1 MIIAF
6 IGVPVFA
13 QDFDLLTESHYLP
26 KYFVKN
32 QANTIL
38 NWTVVIILGNGS
50 QYLSRLY
57 DNLSTRI
64 NMKKYIGLFTLNLLL
79 LLTAA
84 GQKKVSELTLVY
96 DASISSGS
104 KEPKMAD
111 ALDGATTTVYLKG
124 NMSRTEMVSALFS
137 STTIHDSK
145 AGTAVILRE
154 VSGQKILIRMTADN
168 WTEKN
173 KRYNGMTFTDTKET
187 KSIAG
192 YNCTKAEARLADG
205 TTFSVYYTTDIIPEN
220 KDYDSQFKNLN
231 GLPLEYE
238 LVQGKLTIKYT
249 VSKINLNPVPASK
262 FDIPKSGYRELT
274 YDESKKM
281 N

>member
-1 MIIAF
+1 
-6 IGVPVFA
+6 
-13 QDFDLLTESHYLP
+13 
-26 KYFVKN
+26 
-32 QANTIL
+32 
-38 NWTVVIILGNGS
+38 
-50 QYLSRLY
+50 
-57 DNLSTRI
+57 
-64 NMKKYIGLFTLNLLL
+64 MKKYIALFTFNLLL
-79 LLTAA
+79 LLTAV

-124 NMSRTEMVSALFS
+124 PMSRTEMVSALFS

-154 VSGQKILIRMTADN
+154 VSGQKILIRMTSGN

-187 KSIAG
+187 KIIAG
-192 YNCTKAEARLADG
+192 YKCTKAEAKLADG
-205 TTFSVYYTTDIIPEN
+205 TTFTVYYTSEIIPEN